1 MAKAKGK
8 APEEMTYE
16 LALEELEQIVG
27 SLESGKMPLDEALKL
42 FERGQALAD
51 HCSALLEQAELRL
64 RQLVPDEGGEYR
76 EEELDLEEE

>member
-1 MAKAKGK
+1 MAKTKGK

-51 HCSALLEQAELRL
+51 RCSALLEQAELRL
-64 RQLVPDEGGEYR
+64 RQLVPGEGGEYR

>member
-16 LALEELEQIVG
+16 QAFQELGQIVE
-27 SLESGKMPLDEALKL
+27 SLESGKLPLDESLAL

-51 HCSALLEQAELRL
+51 RCSALLEQAELRL
-64 RQLVPDEGGEYR
+64 RQLVPEEGGGYR
-76 EEELDLEEE
+76 EEELDLEDE